1 MIVDAA
7 VLKAEGDDRNCTM
20 EISLRGEGDLVSDDG
35 GGGSNVD
42 GGGRFDAS
50 CDGRG
55 GRFNAV
61 GNVGGGFRR
70 VGNVGGGFRRTFV
83 GSTFRRFDGVFFF
96 FASVALVTER
106 ACRQAASCRSFMTSS
121 CDVRCCAGGG
131 CDGGDRAGGGSRN
144 AG

>member
-50 CDGRG
+50 CDGRSNTDGG

-61 GNVGGGFRR
+61 S
-70 VGNVGGGFRRTFV
+70 NVGGGFRRTFV

-96 FASVALVTER
+96 FASVALVPAR
-106 ACRQAASCRSFMTSS
+106 A
-121 CDVRCCAGGG
+121 
-131 CDGGDRAGGGSRN
+131 
-144 AG
+144 